1 MEEYRK
7 MARAK
12 KIKKDEIN
20 NAEFFA
26 ALKAMEEERGI
37 PMEFIEEKL
46 FFIESRKKYEL
57 NYKESALLFFFCSNI
72 QTMYYLCKINGVVY
86 HQKRLYKEDVVDEL
100 LGKIISEYFEDKC
113 VLSKIIRDEY

>member
-26 ALKAMEEERGI
+26 ALKAMEEELQTFRT
-37 PMEFIEEKL
+37 
-46 FFIESRKKYEL
+46 
-57 NYKESALLFFFCSNI
+57 KEGQPYRLLPLPS
-72 QTMYYLCKINGVVY
+72 LV
-86 HQKRLYKEDVVDEL
+86 
-100 LGKIISEYFEDKC
+100 S
-113 VLSKIIRDEY
+113 